1 MPSDDPDDPPQLPHF
16 EKVGR
21 RFVPT
26 DYSPEPVAGRKAEE
40 VWRPMAYVGAATR
53 RFATEAEVHERTGL
67 APVGSPS
74 AHHHDDPWYPGK
86 YILKGGRAVV
96 DGVEYI
102 TGLSPSARDVDS
114 AERVYGTDGAYYQT
128 FSPQKAAHQAAR
140 PASSSPHQPYAAFY
154 RFAFPLDGV
163 PSEVLRRIEVSLEGG
178 CVTLSAELTIRAS
191 AAGKSQVWRLF
202 GRCELAADADAD
214 AASVSC
220 SRTRSLLQSH
230 SDEGVRLLISVP
242 RRSAGALLLS
252 SPSTLLRARAEER
265 GKRIATPQGLSAR
278 TSTRKA
284 EPRANASK
292 LEGAWREWRA
302 TDDGEAAAA
311 AEEEEAAPHA
321 APASLFA
328 LPRAGATRLLSD
340 SSWDSHAAHAAD
352 SARGGGSAGAAP
364 SGASSAATAG
374 GGGGFATA
382 ATSGPAE
389 PPRTP
394 PSGGIR
400 MFAWRSE
407 AATPDALHPGAGGEW
422 ASPGALNGGEWTPCK
437 GPEGGYVRRPASSH
451 AHGASAMASDDFVH
465 FETRISRNEIGFGL
479 RLSDDN
485 TLLSVDAEGGAAKAT
500 VPLVEGDRVVALN
513 GHALV
518 GTMISYINPAVST
531 YTMLVRRRAPRKR
544 QPLTVK
550 VRRGAGGGKEGRA
563 CDALGLI
570 ALPATNVVL
579 EVVPGSAA
587 ASVLLPGDQLL
598 AVDQTALREGEL
610 HALTLAAKHTHSL
623 KIYRHVHRV

>member
-1 MPSDDPDDPPQLPHF
+1 MLATDADDLPQLPYF

-67 APVGSPS
+67 APVSSPS
-74 AHHHDDPWYPGK
+74 ASSRPQHADPWFPGK

-96 DGVEYI
+96 DGVEFL
-102 TGLSPSARDVDS
+102 TGLSSAREDGT
-114 AERVYGTDGAYYQT
+114 ERVYGTDGAYYQT
-128 FSPQKAAHQAAR
+128 FSPQKPPQTAR
-140 PASSSPHQPYAAFY
+140 PASSPQPSAVY

-163 PSEVLRRIEVSLEGG
+163 PAEVLRRIEVSLEGG
-178 CVTLSAELTIRAS
+178 SVTLSAELTIRAS
-191 AAGKSQVWRLF
+191 NAGKSQVWRLF
-202 GRCELAADADAD
+202 GRCELPADADAD

-220 SRTRSLLQSH
+220 SRTRSLLRRDQ
-230 SDEGVRLLISVP
+230 GCRLLISVP

-265 GKRIATPQGLSAR
+265 DRRIATPQGLTAR
-278 TSTRKA
+278 TSTREA
-284 EPRANASK
+284 QPPQDASK
-292 LEGAWREWRA
+292 LDGAWREWRA
-302 TDDGEAAAA
+302 GDDGAAGGHAGGVSTAEATS
-311 AEEEEAAPHA
+311 
-321 APASLFA
+321 SLFA
-328 LPRAGATRLLSD
+328 LPRAGATRLLSY
-340 SSWDSHAAHAAD
+340 AD
-352 SARGGGSAGAAP
+352 AGA
-364 SGASSAATAG
+364 SCSGGASSSAASCAAAAGGSGGSG
-374 GGGGFATA
+374 GGGGSGGSASGGGPTVATH
-382 ATSGPAE
+382 GPSE
-389 PPRTP
+389 TTPRTP
-394 PSGGIR
+394 PSSGIR
-400 MFAWRSE
+400 AFAWRSE
-407 AATPDALHPGAGGEW
+407 AASPDALHPGAGSEW
-422 ASPGALNGGEWTPCK
+422 ASPGALRGGEWTRCN
-437 GPEGGYVRRPASSH
+437 GPEGGYVRRPVVSSEPREH
-451 AHGASAMASDDFVH
+451 ASAMASDEFVH
-465 FETRISRNEIGFGL
+465 FETRVTRNEIGFGL

-485 TLLSVDAEGGAAKAT
+485 TLLSVDAEGGAATAT

-513 GHALV
+513 GHALI
-518 GTMISYINPAVST
+518 GTMISYVNPAVST

-563 CDALGLI
+563 CDAFGLI

-623 KIYRHVHRV
+623 KIYRHVHRM